1 MATAHNETQANGGHG
16 HRLWSVS
23 LGTHVVCVYLCS
35 FMHVVLY
42 SGVT

>member
-23 LGTHVVCVYLCS
+23 LGTHVVCVCICVHSCMLSCIQ
-35 FMHVVLY
+35 M
-42 SGVT
+42 